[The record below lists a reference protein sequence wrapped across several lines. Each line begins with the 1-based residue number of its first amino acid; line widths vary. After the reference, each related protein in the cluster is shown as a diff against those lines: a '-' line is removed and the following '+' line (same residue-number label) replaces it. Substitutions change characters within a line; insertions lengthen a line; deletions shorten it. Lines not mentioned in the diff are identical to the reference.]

1 MYHLSPSQIREL
13 QMELKGN
20 GPRLNFVLN
29 FSLTDE
35 IILKRNMIC
44 FVGVHILSC

>member
-35 IILKRNMIC
+35 ISTHRTFAKGKKNPQQNK
-44 FVGVHILSC
+44 